1 MQVDELAKHKRENNF
16 EQFYNAI
23 KNFVPQLKH
32 YVRQKLHIAEKQ
44 GKIMKGFYKPDD
56 IIDEVYAE
64 IYREF
69 DPQWDEHK
77 LKVELFRLV
86 KKKLDEI
93 IDKQPQIEKYSIE
106 QIMEQ
111 ELATL
116 EERLTVTADGELM
129 LEDELDSADYQYLKQ
144 TPECIIIDQ
153 SIEQKVLELLDKPQK
168 KELADNEQ
176 KAFWR
181 LYRVLPTQSKA
192 VVELYVF
199 GGLTRAEVADI
210 MHIAEYQVD
219 AVLNNFTQ
227 NLRKLP
233 K

>member
-1 MQVDELAKHKRENNF
+1 
-16 EQFYNAI
+16 
-23 KNFVPQLKH
+23 
-32 YVRQKLHIAEKQ
+32 
-44 GKIMKGFYKPDD
+44 
-56 IIDEVYAE
+56 
-64 IYREF
+64 
-69 DPQWDEHK
+69 
-77 LKVELFRLV
+77 V